1 MVKKSSAS
9 MQASQAVR
17 NRLKQVLGDDRR
29 FTKLPSIKNGSPS
42 ASRGSTSNTH
52 IVVL

>member
-9 MQASQAVR
+9 MQA